1 MKLPQ
6 APLRTG
12 YIEFSG
18 GLDTETPAIAT
29 RPGSVEDSCNVYQ
42 GARGG
47 YVVTKGCERFDGRT
61 APHTATYYLLT
72 MACSGAAVSVGDTL
86 TTATASGVIIAIN
99 GENVYLTKVSGTFA
113 DADNLLVGGVSA
125 GTATSDM
132 IAGRGATDQLTA
144 YYGALAADVYRTDI
158 AAPTGS
164 GATLGGFEFNGTVYV
179 FRNAV
184 DGLSANLWKSSAS
197 GWTQV
202 SLGREVAFTSGGP
215 TEPVEG
221 QTVTGATSTATGVI
235 GRVIVTSGTWA
246 GGDAAGRLILKSQ
259 TGAFQSENI
268 NIGASLDV
276 LTVAGDSAAIALSPG
291 GSYRFI
297 VTNFTA
303 DPATR
308 RVYGVDGV
316 NKGFEFDGTV
326 FVQINT
332 GMSTDAP
339 DDLCEFVGH
348 LCFAFNGSF
357 QNSSLGN
364 PYTWTPVLGASE
376 IGLADPITGFK
387 VMPGSD
393 GSPVLAIFSK
403 NSIHLLYGSSRD
415 DWKLIPFK
423 YEAGA
428 LARSVQQIGQTFL
441 MDTRGITSLQ
451 ASDMFGNFE
460 FSTVSDRI
468 KSWLESRKGGLADS
482 CISRPNNQY
491 RLFFTNG
498 EALYCTVEVKNNTA
512 YISSMMPMFFPFQF
526 RWVWSCEDS
535 TGAELIYFG
544 DSSGMVYQMDV
555 GKSFDGAA
563 LKWWTTFHHVHF
575 KMPNTFKK
583 WRRCTF
589 EVKCDGYAEYES
601 SYILGYGSTDIAQPE
616 EMRLAVASGEELI
629 DESFYDEGYYDGLPL
644 TSESYPMYGNAQN
657 VALTFGGETT
667 YSDQLT
673 FNGALIQY
681 SIAREMR

>member
-12 YIEFSG
+12 YITFAG

-29 RPGSVEDSCNVYQ
+29 APGSVQDSSNVYQ

-61 APHTATYYLLT
+61 APHTATCYLLT
-72 MACSGAAVSVGDTL
+72 VAYSGAAVSVGNTL
-86 TTATASGVIIAIN
+86 TTATASGVIIAIW

-113 DADNLLVGGVSA
+113 DADDLLVGGVSV
-125 GTATSDM
+125 GTATADM
-132 IAGRGATDQLTA
+132 VAGYGEADQLTA
-144 YYGALAADVYRTDI
+144 YYGALAADVYRADI
-158 AAPTGS
+158 AAPPGA
-164 GATLGGFEFNGTVYV
+164 GATLGGFDFNGAVYV
-179 FRNAV
+179 FRNAA
-184 DGLSANLWKSSAS
+184 DGLSANLWKSSSA
-197 GWTQV
+197 GWVQV
-202 SLGREVAFTSGGP
+202 NLGREVAFTSGGP
-215 TEPVEG
+215 AQPLEA
-221 QTVTGATSTATGVI
+221 QTLTGATSGATAVI

-246 GGDAAGRLILKSQ
+246 GGDAAGRLILTAQ
-259 TGAFQSENI
+259 TGAFQSENL
-268 NIGASLDV
+268 NIGASLNV
-276 LTVAGDSAAIALSPG
+276 LTVAGDSAAITLLPG
-291 GSYRFI
+291 GSYRFKI
-297 VTNFTA
+297 ANFTA

-316 NKGFEFDGTV
+316 NNGFEFDGAV
-326 FVQINT
+326 FVKIKT
-332 GMSTDAP
+332 GMATDAP
-339 DDLCEFVGH
+339 DVVGEFVGH
-348 LCFAFNGSF
+348 LVYGFGGSF
-357 QNSSLGN
+357 QNSSLGD
-364 PYTWTPVLGASE
+364 PYTWVPVLGSSE
-376 IGLADPITGFK
+376 IGLADPITDFAG
-387 VMPGSD
+387 MPGSD
-393 GSPVLAIFSK
+393 GSPVLALFSE

-428 LARSVQQIGQTFL
+428 IARSVQQIGQTFL
-441 MDTRGITSLQ
+441 LDTRGITSLQ

-460 FSTVSDRI
+460 FSTVSDRV

-512 YISSMMPMFFPFQF
+512 YISSIMPMLFPFQF
-526 RWVWSCEDS
+526 RWIWSCEDS
-535 TGAELIYFG
+535 NGAELIYFG
-544 DSSGMVYQMDV
+544 DSSGMVFQMDV

-563 LKWWTTFHHVHF
+563 LKWWTTFHPVHF

-589 EVKCDGYAEYES
+589 EVKCDGYAEYRT
-601 SYILGYGSTDIAQPE
+601 SYILGYGSVDIAQPE
-616 EMRLAVASGEELI
+616 EMSFEVRSGEELI
-629 DESFYDEGYYDGLPL
+629 DDSFYDEGYYDGLPL
-644 TSESYPMYGNAQN
+644 TLETFPMYGNAQN
-657 VALTFGGETT
+657 MALTFGGETT

-681 SIAREMR
+681 SIAREIR

>member
-12 YIEFSG
+12 YITFAG

-29 RPGSVEDSCNVYQ
+29 APGSVQDSSNVYQ

-47 YVVTKGCERFDGRT
+47 YVVTNGCERFDGRT

-72 MACSGAAVSVGDTL
+72 VAYSGAAVSVGNTL
-86 TTATASGVIIAIN
+86 TTATASGVIVAIS

-113 DADNLLVGGVSA
+113 ASDALLVGGVA
-125 GTATSDM
+125 VGTATADM
-132 IAGRGATDQLTA
+132 VAGYGETDQLTA
-144 YYGALAADVYRTDI
+144 YYGALAADVYRDDI
-158 AAPTGS
+158 VAPPGS
-164 GATLGGFEFNGTVYV
+164 GATLGGFEFNASVYT
-179 FRNAV
+179 FRNAA
-184 DGLSANLWKSSAS
+184 DGLSAKLWKSSSS
-197 GWTQV
+197 GWVQV
-202 SLGREVAFTSGGP
+202 NLGREVAFTSGGT
-215 TEPVEG
+215 TEPLEG
-221 QTVTGATSTATGVI
+221 QTITGATSTATGVI
-235 GRVIVTSGTWA
+235 GRIIVTSGTWA

-291 GSYRFI
+291 GSYRFKI
-297 VTNFTA
+297 ANFTA

-332 GMSTDAP
+332 GMATDAP
-339 DDLCEFVGH
+339 DVVGEFVGH
-348 LCFAFNGSF
+348 LVYGFGGSF
-357 QNSSLGN
+357 QNSSLGD
-364 PYTWTPVLGASE
+364 PYTWVPVLGASE
-376 IGLADPITGFK
+376 IGLADPITDFAG
-387 VMPGSD
+387 MPGSD
-393 GSPVLAIFSK
+393 GSPVLAMFSD

-428 LARSVQQIGQTFL
+428 IARSVQQIGQTFL
-441 MDTRGITSLQ
+441 LDTRGITSLQ

-512 YISSMMPMFFPFQF
+512 YISSMMPMLFPFQF
-526 RWVWSCEDS
+526 RWVWSSEDS
-535 TGAELIYFG
+535 NGAELIYFG
-544 DSSGMVYQMDV
+544 DSSGMVFQMDV

-563 LKWWTTFHHVHF
+563 LKWWNTFHPVHF

-601 SYILGYGSTDIAQPE
+601 SYILGYGSPDIAQPE
-616 EMRLAVASGEELI
+616 ATSFAVVSGEDLI

-644 TSESYPMYGNAQN
+644 TFETYPMYGNAQN
-657 VALTFGGETT
+657 MALTFGGETT

-681 SIAREMR
+681 SIAREIR